1 MLFALTLLACSGGG
15 TESDPVAAIT
25 ALTGDTASGET
36 LFSSNCASCHGAAG
50 EGVSAPAIAGLDFTD
65 GDISLVL
72 NGEDGMPAFG
82 ESLSDQDIADI
93 IAYVG
98 TL

>member
-1 MLFALTLLACSGGG
+1 MLFVLTLLACSGGD
-15 TESDPVAAIT
+15 TDPVAAIT

-36 LFSSNCASCHGAAG
+36 LFSANCASCHGAAG
-50 EGVSAPAIAGLDFTD
+50 EGGTGPAIAGLDFTD

-72 NGEDGMPAFG
+72 NGEDAMPAFG
-82 ESLSDQDIADI
+82 DSLSDQDIADV